1 MKIHFWGT
9 RGSLPFSLTEK
20 FIRKKIFKVI
30 KKSQDFNLDSDERIE
45 NFINDNLPF
54 STYGSYGCNTSCV
67 EIRGA
72 EEHIICDAG
81 SGLRDFGNFI
91 MALEEN
97 QKKKL
102 SKIFHIFISHLHW
115 DHIQGFPF
123 FKPAFISDNT
133 INIYG
138 FHNELKQAFINQQNP
153 PYFPLPLKAMQG
165 NINFIPIEVDKE
177 YEIANF
183 IVKGIKQNHPG
194 DSYGYSFIKNNKKV
208 IYSTDAEHK
217 KDVEEEDYPFIDFFR
232 NADLLIF
239 DAQYNLRHAID
250 TNESWGHSSN
260 LIGVE
265 LSVKARVKHLCLF
278 HNEHTFDDEMLEKF
292 LNDTRK
298 YLKLN
303 YEFYPLKIDLAY
315 DGLEIEI

>member
-9 RGSLPFSLTEK
+9 RGSLPFSITEEL
-20 FIRKKIFKVI
+20 IRKKIHKAI
-30 KKSQDFNLDSDERIE
+30 KKSQGYNLDTDERIE
-45 NFINDNLPF
+45 NFINNSLQF
-54 STYGSYGCNTSCV
+54 SIRGSYGSNTSCV
-67 EIRGA
+67 EIKGA
-72 EEHIICDAG
+72 DEHIICDAG
-81 SGLRDFGNFI
+81 SGLRDFGNYI
-91 MALEEN
+91 MELEEM
-97 QKKKL
+97 QQKKL

-123 FKPAFISDNT
+123 FKPAFISENT

-138 FHNELKQAFINQQNP
+138 FHKELKQSFISQQNHP
-153 PYFPLPLKAMQG
+153 NFPLPLKAMKG
-165 NINFIPIEVDKE
+165 NINFIHLELEKE
-177 YEIANF
+177 YKIAGF

-194 DSYGYSFIKNNKKV
+194 DSYGYSFIKDNKKV

-217 KDVEEEDYPFIDFFR
+217 KDAEEEDYPFIDFFR
-232 NADLLIF
+232 NADLLMF
-239 DAQYNLRHAID
+239 DAQYNLRQAID
-250 TNESWGHSSN
+250 TRESWGHSSN

-265 LSVKARVKHLCLF
+265 LSVKAGVKHLCLF

-292 LNDTRK
+292 LNNTRK

-303 YEFYPLKIDLAY
+303 NKLYPLKIDLAY